1 LEQGSIFLF
10 TLISKHSAKKEQIM
24 NILNPP
30 NWPRPRGYSNGIS
43 AKGRIVVTGGI
54 VGWDENECFIEKDI
68 AGQAA
73 QAFKNITLI
82 LEEGE
87 AKPENIVRMTW
98 YITDKPEYIN
108 SQKLIGESYRK
119 NFGKHFP
126 AMAVVEVASLMEEE
140 AKLEIEVMA
149 IVEE

>member
-1 LEQGSIFLF
+1 
-10 TLISKHSAKKEQIM
+10 M

-54 VGWDENECFIEKDI
+54 VGWDENETFIEKDI

-73 QAFKNITLI
+73 QAFKNIMLI

-98 YITDKPEYIN
+98 YITDKLEYIN

-149 IVEE
+149 IVEA

>member
-1 LEQGSIFLF
+1 
-10 TLISKHSAKKEQIM
+10 M
-24 NILNPP
+24 NILHPP
-30 NWPRPRGYSNGIS
+30 NWPRPKGYSNGIS

-54 VGWDENECFIEKDI
+54 VGWDENETFIENDI

-73 QAFKNITLI
+73 QAFKNIVLI
-82 LEEGE
+82 LKEGK

-98 YITDKPEYIN
+98 YITDKLGYIK

-149 IVEE
+149 IIEE

>member
-1 LEQGSIFLF
+1 M
-10 TLISKHSAKKEQIM
+10 K
-24 NILNPP
+24 ILHPP

-43 AKGRIVVTGGI
+43 AKGRIVETGARLGCY
-54 VGWDENECFIEKDI
+54 ENENFVKQDI

-73 QAFKNITLI
+73 QAFKNIVLI
-82 LEEGE
+82 LAEGG

-98 YITDKPEYIN
+98 YITDKIGYIN

-126 AMAVVEVASLMEEE
+126 EMAVVEVASLMEEK

>member
-1 LEQGSIFLF
+1 
-10 TLISKHSAKKEQIM
+10 M
-24 NILNPP
+24 NILHPP

-54 VGWDENECFIEKDI
+54 VGWDENENFVKQDI

-73 QAFKNITLI
+73 QAFKNIVLI
-82 LEEGE
+82 LAEGG

-98 YITDKPEYIN
+98 YITDKIGYIN

-126 AMAVVEVASLMEEE
+126 AMAVVEVASLMEKE

>member
-1 LEQGSIFLF
+1 M
-10 TLISKHSAKKEQIM
+10 K
-24 NILNPP
+24 ILHPP

-54 VGWDENECFIEKDI
+54 VGWDENENFVKQDI

-73 QAFKNITLI
+73 QAFKNIVLI
-82 LEEGE
+82 LAEGG

-98 YITDKPEYIN
+98 YITDKIGYIN

-149 IVEE
+149 LLRNSYC

>member
-1 LEQGSIFLF
+1 M
-10 TLISKHSAKKEQIM
+10 K
-24 NILNPP
+24 ILHPP

-54 VGWDENECFIEKDI
+54 VGWDENENFVKQDI

-73 QAFKNITLI
+73 QAFKNIVLI
-82 LEEGE
+82 LAEGG

-98 YITDKPEYIN
+98 YITDKIGYIN

-149 IVEE
+149 IDEE

>member
-1 LEQGSIFLF
+1 M
-10 TLISKHSAKKEQIM
+10 K
-24 NILNPP
+24 ILHPP
-30 NWPRPRGYSNGIS
+30 NWPSPRGYSNGIS

-54 VGWDENECFIEKDI
+54 VGWDENENFVKQDI

-73 QAFKNITLI
+73 QAFKNIVLI
-82 LEEGE
+82 LAEGG

-98 YITDKPEYIN
+98 YITDKIGYIN

-149 IVEE
+149 IVDE

>member
-1 LEQGSIFLF
+1 M
-10 TLISKHSAKKEQIM
+10 K
-24 NILNPP
+24 ILHPP

-43 AKGRIVVTGGI
+43 AKGRLVVTGGI
-54 VGWDENECFIEKDI
+54 VGWDENENFVKQDI

-73 QAFKNITLI
+73 QAFKNIVLI
-82 LEEGE
+82 LAEGG

-98 YITDKPEYIN
+98 YITDKIGYIN

>member
-1 LEQGSIFLF
+1 M
-10 TLISKHSAKKEQIM
+10 K
-24 NILNPP
+24 ILHPP

-54 VGWDENECFIEKDI
+54 VGWDENENFVKQDI

-73 QAFKNITLI
+73 QAFKNIVLI
-82 LEEGE
+82 LAEGG

-98 YITDKPEYIN
+98 YITDKIGYIN

-126 AMAVVEVASLMEEE
+126 AMAVVEVTSLMEEE

>member
-1 LEQGSIFLF
+1 
-10 TLISKHSAKKEQIM
+10 M
-24 NILNPP
+24 NILHPP

-54 VGWDENECFIEKDI
+54 VGWDENENFVKQDI

-73 QAFKNITLI
+73 QAFKNIVLI
-82 LEEGE
+82 LAEGG

-98 YITDKPEYIN
+98 YITDKIEYIN

>member
-1 LEQGSIFLF
+1 
-10 TLISKHSAKKEQIM
+10 M
-24 NILNPP
+24 NILHPP

-43 AKGRIVVTGGI
+43 AKGRLVVTGGI
-54 VGWDENECFIEKDI
+54 VGWEENENFVKQDI

-73 QAFKNITLI
+73 QAFKNIVLI
-82 LEEGE
+82 LAEGG

-98 YITDKPEYIN
+98 YITDKIGYIN

>member
-1 LEQGSIFLF
+1 
-10 TLISKHSAKKEQIM
+10 M
-24 NILNPP
+24 
-30 NWPRPRGYSNGIS
+30 
-43 AKGRIVVTGGI
+43 
-54 VGWDENECFIEKDI
+54 
-68 AGQAA
+68 
-73 QAFKNITLI
+73 LI
-82 LEEGE
+82 LAEGG

-98 YITDKPEYIN
+98 YITDKIGYIN

-140 AKLEIEVMA
+140 AKIEIEVMA

>member
-1 LEQGSIFLF
+1 
-10 TLISKHSAKKEQIM
+10 M

-54 VGWDENECFIEKDI
+54 VGWDENETFVEKDI

-73 QAFKNITLI
+73 QAFRNIVLI
-82 LEEGE
+82 LEEGN

-98 YITDKPEYIN
+98 YITDKLEYIN

-140 AKLEIEVMA
+140 AIIEIEVMA

>member
-1 LEQGSIFLF
+1 
-10 TLISKHSAKKEQIM
+10 M

-54 VGWDENECFIEKDI
+54 VGWDENETFIEKDI

-73 QAFKNITLI
+73 QAFKNIMLI
-82 LEEGE
+82 LEEGA
-87 AKPENIVRMTW
+87 AKPEYIVRMTL
-98 YITDKPEYIN
+98 YITDKLGYIN

>member
-1 LEQGSIFLF
+1 M
-10 TLISKHSAKKEQIM
+10 K
-24 NILNPP
+24 ILHPP

-54 VGWDENECFIEKDI
+54 VGWDKNENFVKQDI

-73 QAFKNITLI
+73 QAFKNIVLI
-82 LEEGE
+82 LAEGG

-98 YITDKPEYIN
+98 YITDKIGYIN

>member
-1 LEQGSIFLF
+1 M
-10 TLISKHSAKKEQIM
+10 K
-24 NILNPP
+24 ILHPP

-54 VGWDENECFIEKDI
+54 VGWDKNENFVKQDI

-73 QAFKNITLI
+73 QAFKNIVLI
-82 LEEGE
+82 LAEGG
-87 AKPENIVRMTW
+87 ARPENIVRMTW
-98 YITDKPEYIN
+98 YITDKIGYIN

>member
-1 LEQGSIFLF
+1 M
-10 TLISKHSAKKEQIM
+10 K
-24 NILNPP
+24 ILHPP

-54 VGWDENECFIEKDI
+54 VGWDKNENFVKQDI

-73 QAFKNITLI
+73 QAFKNIVLI
-82 LEEGE
+82 LAEGG

-98 YITDKPEYIN
+98 YITDKIGYIN

-149 IVEE
+149 IVEK

>member
-1 LEQGSIFLF
+1 
-10 TLISKHSAKKEQIM
+10 M
-24 NILNPP
+24 NILHPP

-54 VGWDENECFIEKDI
+54 VGWDKNENFVKQDI

-73 QAFKNITLI
+73 QAFKNIVLI
-82 LEEGE
+82 LAEGG

-98 YITDKPEYIN
+98 YITDKIGYIN

>member
-1 LEQGSIFLF
+1 
-10 TLISKHSAKKEQIM
+10 M
-24 NILNPP
+24 NILHPP

-54 VGWDENECFIEKDI
+54 VGWDENENFVKQDI

-73 QAFKNITLI
+73 QAFKNIVLI
-82 LEEGE
+82 LAEGG

-98 YITDKPEYIN
+98 YITDKIGYIN

-149 IVEE
+149 IVDE

>member
-1 LEQGSIFLF
+1 
-10 TLISKHSAKKEQIM
+10 M

-54 VGWDENECFIEKDI
+54 VGWDENETFIEKDI

-73 QAFKNITLI
+73 QAFKNIMLI

-98 YITDKPEYIN
+98 YITDKLEYIN

>member
-1 LEQGSIFLF
+1 
-10 TLISKHSAKKEQIM
+10 M

-54 VGWDENECFIEKDI
+54 VGWDENETFIEKDI

-73 QAFKNITLI
+73 QAFKNIMLI

-98 YITDKPEYIN
+98 YITDKHEYIN

-149 IVEE
+149 IVEA

>member
-1 LEQGSIFLF
+1 M
-10 TLISKHSAKKEQIM
+10 K
-24 NILNPP
+24 ILHPP

-54 VGWDENECFIEKDI
+54 VGWDENENFVKQDI

-73 QAFKNITLI
+73 QAFKNIVLI
-82 LEEGE
+82 LAEGG

-98 YITDKPEYIN
+98 YITDKIGYIN

-126 AMAVVEVASLMEEE
+126 AMAVVEVASLMEKE

>member
-1 LEQGSIFLF
+1 M
-10 TLISKHSAKKEQIM
+10 K
-24 NILNPP
+24 ILHPP

-54 VGWDENECFIEKDI
+54 VGWDENETFIEKDI

-73 QAFKNITLI
+73 QAFKNIMLI

-98 YITDKPEYIN
+98 YITDKLGYIN

>member
-1 LEQGSIFLF
+1 
-10 TLISKHSAKKEQIM
+10 M
-24 NILNPP
+24 NILHPP

-54 VGWDENECFIEKDI
+54 VGWDENENFVKQDI

-73 QAFKNITLI
+73 QAFKNIVLI
-82 LEEGE
+82 LAEGG

-98 YITDKPEYIN
+98 YITDKIGYIN

-149 IVEE
+149 IVEK

>member
-1 LEQGSIFLF
+1 M
-10 TLISKHSAKKEQIM
+10 K
-24 NILNPP
+24 ILHPP

-54 VGWDENECFIEKDI
+54 VGWDENENFVKQDI

-73 QAFKNITLI
+73 QAFKNIVLI
-82 LEEGE
+82 LAEGG

-98 YITDKPEYIN
+98 YITDKIGYIN

-119 NFGKHFP
+119 NFGRHFP

>member
-1 LEQGSIFLF
+1 
-10 TLISKHSAKKEQIM
+10 M
-24 NILNPP
+24 NILHPP

-54 VGWDENECFIEKDI
+54 VGWDENETFIEKDI

-73 QAFKNITLI
+73 QAFKNIMLI

-98 YITDKPEYIN
+98 YITDKLEYIN

>member
-1 LEQGSIFLF
+1 
-10 TLISKHSAKKEQIM
+10 M

-54 VGWDENECFIEKDI
+54 VGWDENETFIEKDI

-73 QAFKNITLI
+73 QAFKNIMLI

-98 YITDKPEYIN
+98 YITDKLEYIN

-119 NFGKHFP
+119 DFGKHFP
-126 AMAVVEVASLMEEE
+126 AMAVVKVVSLMEEE
-140 AKLEIEVMA
+140 AKIEIEVMA

>member
-1 LEQGSIFLF
+1 M
-10 TLISKHSAKKEQIM
+10 K
-24 NILNPP
+24 ILHPP

-54 VGWDENECFIEKDI
+54 VGWDENETFIEKDI
-68 AGQAA
+68 AGQAS
-73 QAFKNITLI
+73 QAFKNIVLI
-82 LEEGE
+82 LEEGDV
-87 AKPENIVRMTW
+87 KPENIVRMTW
-98 YITDKPEYIN
+98 YITDKLEYIN

>member
-1 LEQGSIFLF
+1 
-10 TLISKHSAKKEQIM
+10 M
-24 NILNPP
+24 NILHPP

-54 VGWDENECFIEKDI
+54 VGWDENEDFVKQDI

-73 QAFKNITLI
+73 QAFKNIVLI
-82 LEEGE
+82 LAEGG

-98 YITDKPEYIN
+98 YITDKIGYIN

>member
-1 LEQGSIFLF
+1 
-10 TLISKHSAKKEQIM
+10 M

-54 VGWDENECFIEKDI
+54 VGWDENETFIEKDI
-68 AGQAA
+68 AGQAT
-73 QAFKNITLI
+73 QAFKNIMLI

-98 YITDKPEYIN
+98 YITDKLEYIN

-149 IVEE
+149 IVEA

>member
-1 LEQGSIFLF
+1 M
-10 TLISKHSAKKEQIM
+10 K
-24 NILNPP
+24 ILHPP

-54 VGWDENECFIEKDI
+54 VGWDENENFVKQDI

-73 QAFKNITLI
+73 QVFKNIVLI
-82 LEEGE
+82 LAEGG

-98 YITDKPEYIN
+98 YITDKIGYIN

-149 IVEE
+149 IVDE

>member
-1 LEQGSIFLF
+1 MKFL
-10 TLISKHSAKKEQIM
+10 H
-24 NILNPP
+24 PP

-54 VGWDENECFIEKDI
+54 VGWDENENFVKQDI

-73 QAFKNITLI
+73 QAFKNIVLI
-82 LEEGE
+82 LAEGG

-98 YITDKPEYIN
+98 YITDKIGYIN

-126 AMAVVEVASLMEEE
+126 AMAVVEVVSLMEEE

>member
-1 LEQGSIFLF
+1 
-10 TLISKHSAKKEQIM
+10 M

-54 VGWDENECFIEKDI
+54 VGWDENETFIEKDI

-73 QAFKNITLI
+73 QAFKNIMLI

-98 YITDKPEYIN
+98 YITDKLEYIN

-126 AMAVVEVASLMEEE
+126 AMAVVEVASLMEEK

>member
-1 LEQGSIFLF
+1 
-10 TLISKHSAKKEQIM
+10 M

-54 VGWDENECFIEKDI
+54 VGWDENENFVKQDI

-73 QAFKNITLI
+73 QAFKNIVLI
-82 LEEGE
+82 LAEGG

-98 YITDKPEYIN
+98 YITDKIGYIN

-149 IVEE
+149 IVDE

>member
-1 LEQGSIFLF
+1 
-10 TLISKHSAKKEQIM
+10 M
-24 NILNPP
+24 NILIPP

-54 VGWDENECFIEKDI
+54 VGWDENETFIEKDI

-73 QAFKNITLI
+73 QAFKNIMLI

-98 YITDKPEYIN
+98 YITDKLGYIN

-119 NFGKHFP
+119 DFGKHFP
-126 AMAVVEVASLMEEE
+126 AMAVVEVVSLMEEE
-140 AKLEIEVMA
+140 AKIEIEVMA